1 MVSFLMLA
9 VAAVFYALHFL
20 HLNADFPNHSPWMD
34 WSKYTDEGWY
44 GDAAIRHYLTG
55 HWYWKGDF
63 NPAVALP
70 AWPALEWI
78 VFRFTGV
85 SPAAARVLTLVVV
98 ALTLVVF
105 YQLIARNTHPRTR
118 SEISLAPAL
127 TVLFLCCNPF
137 LYVFD
142 RMAIVEPLLICLTAL
157 ALMVASHLHPVHLR
171 RTSAFALAKNILPAL
186 ALGLLLPAMVLAKTT
201 AICLF
206 PAIAYMVWA
215 RAGYRVRA
223 ALKMAIVPCLLG
235 AALWSTYFFGFV
247 RPHYLEDYRY
257 LFSAN
262 AYTGV
267 ELDPLAT
274 VVLNTLTDGLWM
286 GGALFVSFFAVIALV
301 LFWRPRL
308 LTNPLVPAL
317 TLWIA
322 GYTAFLLYHN
332 NLQPRY
338 YTVIAVPITVLV
350 AIGLDNFRHAKR
362 RGARMFAVI
371 AVAVIAGAIVVPDA
385 MEQMDFVMHP
395 TYEFET
401 AAQNIKQIVLA
412 DSAHSHLIL
421 SISGSDLTLMTGLP
435 SIDDD
440 FGTMDL
446 DVRARTYQPGW
457 YVAWNDIEDD
467 KMVDLTPIFHLER
480 VATFPAMD
488 DPERNQMILYRL
500 DPVSAQAVK
509 PAPPQRKTPTPLVT
523 KVGQQPSTAQ
533 LQH

>member
-1 MVSFLMLA
+1 
-9 VAAVFYALHFL
+9 
-20 HLNADFPNHSPWMD
+20 MD

-44 GDAAIRHYLTG
+44 GDAAIRHYVTG

-78 VFRFTGV
+78 VFYFTGV
-85 SPAAARVLTLVVV
+85 SAVAARALTLVVV
-98 ALTLVVF
+98 ALTLGVL
-105 YQLIARNTHPRTR
+105 YRLIARNTHSRTI

-127 TVLFLCCNPF
+127 TVLFLCCSPF

-142 RMAIVEPLLICLTAL
+142 RMAIVEPLLICLTVL
-157 ALMVASHLHPVHLR
+157 ALMAASHLHPLHLR
-171 RTSAFALAKNILPAL
+171 GVSDVALVKNILPAL
-186 ALGLLLPAMVLAKTT
+186 ALGVLLPAMVLAKTT
-201 AICLF
+201 AICVF
-206 PAIAYMVWA
+206 PAVAYMVWA
-215 RAGYRVRA
+215 RAGYRVRP
-223 ALKMAIVPCLLG
+223 ALKLALVPCLLG
-235 AALWSTYFFGFV
+235 AALWSAYFFGFV

-267 ELDPLAT
+267 ELEPLAT

-286 GGALFVSFFAVIALV
+286 GKLLFISFFGVIALA

-350 AIGLDNFRHAKR
+350 AIGLDNFRHADH
-362 RGARMFAVI
+362 RGAHVFAATAVT
-371 AVAVIAGAIVVPDA
+371 VAVLAIAVPDA
-385 MEQMDFVMHP
+385 TQQIDFVLHP
-395 TYEFET
+395 TYEFQT
-401 AAQNIKQIVLA
+401 AAQNIKRVVLA
-412 DSAHSHLIL
+412 DPAHSHLIL

-440 FGTMDL
+440 FGTMDM
-446 DVRARTYQPGW
+446 DARARLYQPGW
-457 YVAWNDIEDD
+457 YIEWNDIEDD
-467 KMVDLTPIFHLER
+467 KMESLAPYFRIER
-480 VATFPAMD
+480 VATFNAMD
-488 DPERNQMILYRL
+488 DAERNQMILYRL
-500 DPVSAQAVK
+500 DPVFAQK
-509 PAPPQRKTPTPLVT
+509 PEPAPLAKRKAPTPKPLVT
-523 KVGQQPSTAQ
+523 KVGQQPSTEQ